1 MSLASQI
8 EFLRRL
14 KNLRITSDLRERAA
28 LDSPLVETPSFG
40 DNPGALRMWSYV
52 PPKLPAKAA
61 LVVVLHGCG
70 QSAAGYDFGAGWS
83 TLARRYGFALLMPEQ
98 QKANNPQGCFNWF
111 STDDIRRGHGEAASI
126 RAMVEQ
132 MVRAHKLD
140 HKRVYVSGL
149 SAGGA
154 MSAVMLATYPDV
166 FAAGAVIAGVPY
178 GVAHNVRQALQAMMN
193 PAARSGQEL
202 GVRVRDASPH
212 QGPWPRLSVWHGSAD
227 RTVHPGNASQLVL
240 QWLDLHGLAAAS
252 STEGMV
258 DGQSRRQW
266 LNAEGACVVESY
278 TIAGMAHGTPI
289 GTAET
294 GEPFGAPGPYLLEA
308 GIASSYHIAKF
319 FGLTGRIHLPREAD
333 AQPRQADRSAP
344 QDAWRGSMPPPG
356 GDVPQPGAGRRGID
370 VAAVITKALTAAGLI
385 K

>member
-14 KNLRITSDLRERAA
+14 KTSRLTDGLGARAPV
-28 LDSPLVETPSFG
+28 DSPLVETTSFG
-40 DNPGALRMWSYV
+40 SNPGALRMWSYL

-70 QSAAGYDFGAGWS
+70 QTAAGYEFGAGWS
-83 TLARRYGFALLMPEQ
+83 MLARRYGFALLMPEQ

-111 STDDIRRGHGEAASI
+111 NPEDIRRGHGEAASI

-132 MVRAHKLD
+132 MVRTHKLD
-140 HKRVYVSGL
+140 RKRVFITGL

-154 MSAVMLATYPDV
+154 MSAVLLATYPDV
-166 FAAGAVIAGVPY
+166 FSAGAVIAGLPF
-178 GVAHNVRQALQAMMN
+178 GVAHNVRQALHAMMS
-193 PAARSGQEL
+193 PATHSGPEL
-202 GVRVRDASPH
+202 GDRVRHASHH
-212 QGPWPRLSVWHGSAD
+212 QGPWPKLSVWHGSAD

-240 QWLDLHGLAAAS
+240 QWLDLHGVPATS
-252 STEGMV
+252 SEEAMV
-258 DGQSRRQW
+258 DGHARRQW
-266 LNAEGACVVESY
+266 LNSDGDAVVESF
-278 TIAGMAHGTPI
+278 TIAGMAHGTPL
-289 GTAET
+289 GVADT
-294 GEPFGAPGPYLLEA
+294 GERFGSPGPFLLEA

-319 FGLTGRIHLPREAD
+319 FGLTGRIHLAVDAEPAPKQHHAGTTAQSAAD
-333 AQPRQADRSAP
+333 GQFA
-344 QDAWRGSMPPPG
+344 
-356 GDVPQPGAGRRGID
+356 QPGAGRRGID